1 MDKRRKLII
10 EQNEISRLYTFSIG
24 GVQQKVLVEGRKKE
38 LPIVIN
44 LHGGP
49 GTPIPFS
56 VGCRGIFPKF
66 TDDFIMVYWD
76 QYGCGINNAKIDD
89 SFCIDTF
96 VRMTE
101 DLVGEIRNIFPYN
114 KIYIFA
120 TSWGSV
126 LSAKIVEKSKDIVNG
141 VVVWGQ
147 ITKNLF
153 YNKEVYEELEKN
165 KRAVK
170 FIDKIKKVDIKN
182 ITNQD
187 LKLVSGSIRKYT
199 DGYNNKNGKKAPMGK
214 VIKGLLTSP
223 DYKFKDFKAVM
234 VNGYAGNISLW
245 RELLQID
252 LEATLKNVQ
261 VPYTII
267 QGDTDIVASTMRVQK
282 AIMNC
287 NNPNLTCTVVK
298 DSGHFPGIDGMNV
311 VFEKL
316 KGLTMI

>member
-24 GVQQKVLVEGRKKE
+24 GVQQKVLVEGKKKE